1 MAFGWCQRK
10 EGEEGRKEKKGKSE
24 RTNGRHQFLGDY
36 TGGGREGKGKKNE
49 GGRERENIPMLDPLG
64 VRIKLPLFLVSL
76 AYSAVWTF
84 LLSRLALDFCIGSF
98 VGP

>member
-1 MAFGWCQRK
+1 MGGAKGRK
-10 EGEEGRKEKKGKSE
+10 GKEGRKEKKGKSE

-49 GGRERENIPMLDPLG
+49 GGRERGNIPMLDPLG
-64 VRIKLPLFLVSL
+64 VRIKLPLFVVSL
-76 AYSAVWTF
+76 AYSAVWAF
-84 LLSRLALDFCIGSF
+84 LLSRLALYFCIGSF